1 MKDVWFLV
9 LLEEVVAVYILVLVQ
24 EMARESVD
32 SCDILSRVIER
43 CVVGVVEQIM
53 LVSIVRVSHW

>member
-9 LLEEVVAVYILVLVQ
+9 LVQ
-24 EMARESVD
+24 EMARGSVD
-32 SCDILSRVIER
+32 SCDILSRVVER
-43 CVVGVVEQIM
+43 YVVGVIEQIM